1 MRACRSAVLLEWPPR
16 RGRQRP
22 MWGAGSGRQACPGH
36 DGGVEDSLA
45 SAQVNRSYAVA
56 FGFRCRFWFRP
67 TITAEGQRAGC
78 PTDSPSIVIL
88 RSDCDPVQSVRPR
101 DPLQPSSI
109 LTFRSIPSAL
119 SRIRAHRPIAPQR
132 GIRKCPLCGPTKAT
146 ILELSRDWLF
156 LPLRGTAAHDA
167 TNDSSARIESRRT
180 AVHDFV
186 AHTKLHGPAQGNHA
200 TEWHRVTRLLGLPL
214 IRRQIYCPVC
224 RYSPAPCLCRAPRR
238 SRDRR
243 RRRPASRF
251 LP

>member
-1 MRACRSAVLLEWPPR
+1 MRRSIGATRWPS
-16 RGRQRP
+16 GSA
-22 MWGAGSGRQACPGH
+22 AGSGSAQPSQQR
-36 DGGVEDSLA
+36 A
-45 SAQVNRSYAVA
+45 SAPGIRTTRVRW
-56 FGFRCRFWFRP
+56 WFCAA
-67 TITAEGQRAGC
+67 TVT
-78 PTDSPSIVIL
+78 
-88 RSDCDPVQSVRPR
+88 PVQSVRPR

-167 TNDSSARIESRRT
+167 TNDSSAHIESRRT

-200 TEWHRVTRLLGLPL
+200 TQWHRATRLLGLPL